1 MSVTAPWIGE
11 GDLDLA
17 DHPAGPAFDARDRQ
31 DHERRS
37 TADGQCPEATLDSA
51 SLQDLVQRHL
61 ASDGQLR
68 GLASKAAVQL
78 NDTHPSLA
86 VTELMRILV
95 DLHNFR
101 WDEAW
106 KITVAT
112 LSYTNHTLL
121 PEALET

>member
-1 MSVTAPWIGE
+1 M
-11 GDLDLA
+11 
-17 DHPAGPAFDARDRQ
+17 
-31 DHERRS
+31 
-37 TADGQCPEATLDSA
+37 
-51 SLQDLVQRHL
+51 
-61 ASDGQLR
+61 
-68 GLASKAAVQL
+68 QL

-106 KITVAT
+106 QITVAT

-121 PEALET
+121 PEALETWPVELFERLLPRTSRSSTASTSRIWHWRKRAPPAMSTSGPRSR